1 MQGDAGKPGKPEE
14 SAKPDKEPPKAEKA
28 APKAGKEPPKDSP
41 KAASNRRMLRIGIVV
56 LALVVGLIAWIA
68 TQGDDGD
75 STPAP
80 ASAGLEAKIVSA
92 EELEELAASAPNAI
106 YWAGE
111 MPGKELE
118 ASESSE
124 GDFQVRYLDEGTEAG
139 GGGAAVLTVG
149 SYPLPDP
156 VAAMEGF
163 AERKGSLVRRSADG
177 REVVTS
183 AEKPTS
189 VYFASSDGSVQ
200 VEVYDPSYKRAMSL
214 ALSAKVRPVG

>member
-1 MQGDAGKPGKPEE
+1 MEGQAGPE
-14 SAKPDKEPPKAEKA
+14 KEKA
-28 APKAGKEPPKDSP
+28 ARK
-41 KAASNRRMLRIGIVV
+41 RRMLRIGIVALAV
-56 LALVVGLIAWIA
+56 LVGLVAWLA
-68 TQGDDGD
+68 TRGDDGE

-80 ASAGLEAKIVSA
+80 ASAGLEAKIVSG
-92 EELEELAASAPNAI
+92 EELEELAASAGHAV

-111 MPGKELE
+111 MPGKEME
-118 ASESSE
+118 ASETAE

-139 GGGAAVLTVG
+139 GGGAGVLTIG

-156 VAAMEGF
+156 VAAVEGF
-163 AERKGSLVRRSADG
+163 AARKGSLTRSSADG

-183 AEKPTS
+183 VEKPTS